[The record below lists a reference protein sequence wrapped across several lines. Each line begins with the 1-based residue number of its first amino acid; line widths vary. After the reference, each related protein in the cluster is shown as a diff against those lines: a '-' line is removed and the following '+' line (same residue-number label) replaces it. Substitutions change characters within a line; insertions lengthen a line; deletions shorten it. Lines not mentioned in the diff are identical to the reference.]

1 MINDLQKFGKVLE
14 NVSLKNYNTYKIGG
28 TAKYMVFP
36 SDKENLINLLKYI
49 KDNNLK
55 YFILGNGSNIIF
67 SDKLFNGII
76 IKLEN
81 LNKICFDK
89 TRVVAESGV
98 MLPRLAMESIN
109 HGLKGL
115 EWATGIP
122 GTIGGSVVGNAG
134 AYKSCM
140 FDFVEKITIINEELE
155 IVTLNKDD
163 VAYRYRYTDFK
174 DKKDLIILDVTLNL
188 EYGDKEESLEI
199 VKRRLEKRKETQPL
213 EYPSAGSVFRNPEGD
228 ASGRIIE
235 QEVGLKGKSIGGAKV
250 SEKHANFIINT
261 GDATGENI
269 RDLITLVH
277 DEVLNKCKI
286 DLTIEQEFV
295 NWE

>member
-14 NVSLKNYNTYKIGG
+14 NISLKNYNTYKIGG
-28 TAKYMVFP
+28 NAKFMVFP
-36 SDKENLINLLKYI
+36 YDKENLISLLKYI
-49 KDNNLK
+49 KDNNQK
-55 YFILGNGSNIIF
+55 YFVLVNGSNIIF
-67 SDKLFNGII
+67 SDKLYDGII
-76 IKLEN
+76 IKLDY

-89 TRVVAESGV
+89 TKVVAESSV

-109 HGLKGL
+109 HGLTGL

-122 GTIGGSVVGNAG
+122 GTVGGSVVGNAG
-134 AYKSCM
+134 AYISCM
-140 FDFVEKITIINEELE
+140 FDFIETITVINENLE
-155 IVTLNKDD
+155 VVTLNKDD

-174 DKKDLIILDVTLNL
+174 DKKDIIILDVTMNL

-199 VKRRLEKRKETQPL
+199 IKRRLEKRRDTQPL

-235 QEVGLKGKSIGGAKV
+235 QEVGLKGKTIGGAKV

-261 GDATGENI
+261 GNATGENI
-269 RDLITLVH
+269 KELISLVH
-277 DEVLNKCKI
+277 DEVLNKCGI
-286 DLTIEQEFV
+286 DLTVEQEFI

>member
-14 NVSLKNYNTYKIGG
+14 NISLKNYNTYKIGG
-28 TAKYMVFP
+28 NAKFMVFP
-36 SDKENLINLLKYI
+36 HDKENLISLLKYI
-49 KDNNLK
+49 KDNNQK
-55 YFILGNGSNIIF
+55 YFVLGNGSNIIL
-67 SDKLFNGII
+67 SDKLYDGII
-76 IKLEN
+76 IKLDY

-89 TRVVAESGV
+89 TKVIAESGV

-109 HGLKGL
+109 HGLTGL

-122 GTIGGSVVGNAG
+122 GTVGGSVVGNAG

-140 FDFVEKITIINEELE
+140 FDFIETITIINENLD
-155 IVTLNKDD
+155 IVILSKNDI
-163 VAYRYRYTDFK
+163 AYQYRYTDFK
-174 DKKDLIILDVTLNL
+174 DNKNLIILDVTMSL

-199 VKRRLEKRKETQPL
+199 IKRRLEKRRDTQPL

-235 QEVGLKGKSIGGAKV
+235 QEVGLKGKTIGGAKV

-261 GDATGENI
+261 GNATGENI
-269 RDLITLVH
+269 KDLISLVH
-277 DEVLNKCKI
+277 DEVLNKCGI
-286 DLTIEQEFV
+286 DLTVEQEFI